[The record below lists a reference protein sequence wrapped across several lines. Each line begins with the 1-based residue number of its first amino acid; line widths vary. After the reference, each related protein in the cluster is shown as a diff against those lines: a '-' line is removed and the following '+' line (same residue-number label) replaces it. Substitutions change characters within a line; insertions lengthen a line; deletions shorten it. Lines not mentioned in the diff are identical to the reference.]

1 MSIEEN
7 SYNLINLN
15 NNNKI
20 NSDNK
25 ISMPY
30 NLEAEQSLLGAILF
44 DNTTIEKTMDLIKD
58 YHLYE
63 PLHQE
68 IYQACLI
75 LFDNNKLADPTTL
88 KGYLKDKNPNRKIDI
103 YDYLNK
109 LKGGV
114 LSISNIASYA
124 NEIKNCYLRRCL
136 IKISDD
142 IKENS
147 LNIKIDTS
155 PEDLIEKAEE
165 SLFNLAEKDKID
177 NGPQKFQVTSKI
189 SYRINK

>member
-1 MSIEEN
+1 MSLEEN

-15 NNNKI
+15 KNNKI
-20 NSDNK
+20 NSDNT
-25 ISMPY
+25 IAMPY

-44 DNTTIEKTMDLIKD
+44 DNTTLEKVMDFIKD

-68 IYQACLI
+68 IYQACII

-103 YDYLNK
+103 SDYLNK

-114 LSISNIASYA
+114 LSISNIDSYA
-124 NEIKNCYLRRCL
+124 
-136 IKISDD
+136 
-142 IKENS
+142 
-147 LNIKIDTS
+147 
-155 PEDLIEKAEE
+155 
-165 SLFNLAEKDKID
+165 
-177 NGPQKFQVTSKI
+177 
-189 SYRINK
+189 